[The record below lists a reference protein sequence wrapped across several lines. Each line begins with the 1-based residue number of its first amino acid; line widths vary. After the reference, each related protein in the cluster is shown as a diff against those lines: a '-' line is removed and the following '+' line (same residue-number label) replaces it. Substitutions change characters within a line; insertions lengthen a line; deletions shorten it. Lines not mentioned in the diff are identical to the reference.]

1 MNLWEEG
8 NHAVTYTN
16 LSILRVKEESSTSTS
31 WDSFTYKILWYKV
44 KVWDIMKPIDMMVT
58 DYNCE
63 YLGLSRLCLME
74 SAGKSLAEEVGKI
87 AVYTFSKPVKVVIF
101 TGSGG
106 NGGDGF
112 VAARYLLNRGY
123 DVDIYML
130 KDNIHSEEAKTNFE
144 ILKNMKP
151 RLSRLNI
158 YNLKTLADI
167 NGCEVA
173 KSGHNEFVIV
183 DGLLG
188 TGIKGKLQT
197 NVRRAIEVINDSK
210 GIKISVDVPSGMDPL
225 TGNVDDLAVIPD
237 YTISFHKIK
246 TGVRN
251 AEEEV
256 VGGLVTADIGI
267 PFEAEYFVNY
277 GDFLRLKNRSVNSHK
292 GNNGR
297 LLIVGGNKDYSGAPA
312 IAGMAASGA
321 GADLVYLA
329 SPEKAAQAIKST
341 SPDLIVK
348 ALPGDKLSLEHA
360 DEIIKLSENVDA
372 LLFGPGA
379 GIDDETSKLFNVLV
393 TKIKKPIVLDADSLK
408 QVEMA
413 LIKNR
418 DDIVLTPHIF
428 EFKSFFNVVDDLKLD
443 IDSYDFKKVD
453 ENITCFQQISRQIN
467 ATVIVK
473 GQYDLILSGTK
484 FRINKSGNPGMTV
497 GGTGDA
503 LAGITTSLLSQGLNT
518 FDSACLGVFINGLA
532 GDEAFKVKGNGF
544 SATDLVSY
552 IGNVIKNGLR

>member
-1 MNLWEEG
+1 
-8 NHAVTYTN
+8 
-16 LSILRVKEESSTSTS
+16 
-31 WDSFTYKILWYKV
+31 
-44 KVWDIMKPIDMMVT
+44 MVT

-130 KDNIHSEEAKTNFE
+130 KDNIHSNEAKTNLE

-158 YNLKTLADI
+158 YNLKTLEDI
-167 NGCEVA
+167 NECEVA
-173 KSGHNEFVIV
+173 KSFDSEFIIV

-197 NVRRAIEVINDSK
+197 NIRRAIEIINESK

-225 TGNVDDLAVIPD
+225 TGQVDDLSVIPD

-267 PFEAEYFVNY
+267 PFEAEYFINY
-277 GDFLRLKNRSVNSHK
+277 GDFLRLKNRSSSSHK
-292 GNNGR
+292 GDNGR
-297 LLIVGGNKDYSGAPA
+297 LLVVGGSADYSGAPA
-312 IAGMAASGA
+312 IAGMAAIGA
-321 GADLVYLA
+321 GADLVYVA
-329 SPEKAAQAIKST
+329 SPKNAAEAIKST

-348 ALPGDKLSLEHA
+348 SLEGDKLSLEHL
-360 DEIIKLSENVDA
+360 DEILQLSENVDA
-372 LLFGPGA
+372 VLIGPGA
-379 GIDDETSKLFNVLV
+379 GIDEDTSKLFNVLA
-393 TKIKKPIVLDADSLK
+393 TKIKKPVVLDADALK
-408 QVEMA
+408 QVEMS

-418 DDIVLTPHIF
+418 KDIILTPHIF
-428 EFKSFFNVVDDLKLD
+428 EFKSFFNVSDDLKLD
-443 IDSYDFKKVD
+443 LDSYDFKRVD
-453 ENITCFQQISRQIN
+453 ENITKFQQITRQIKG
-467 ATVIVK
+467 TVIVK
-473 GQYDLILSGTK
+473 GQHDLILSGTK
-484 FRINKSGNPGMTV
+484 FRINKSGNSGMTV

-503 LAGITTSLLSQGLNT
+503 LAGITTSLLSQNLNA

-532 GDEAFKVKGNGF
+532 GEEAFKEKGNGF

-552 IGNVIKNGLR
+552 IGNVIKNGLC

>member
-1 MNLWEEG
+1 
-8 NHAVTYTN
+8 
-16 LSILRVKEESSTSTS
+16 
-31 WDSFTYKILWYKV
+31 
-44 KVWDIMKPIDMMVT
+44 MMVT

-87 AVYTFSKPVKVVIF
+87 AVYTFAKPVKVAIF

-130 KDNIHSEEAKTNFE
+130 KDNIRSPYSKTNLE
-144 ILKNMKP
+144 ILQNMKP

-158 YNLKTLADI
+158 FNLKTLEDI
-167 NGCEVA
+167 DSCEIAQNVD
-173 KSGHNEFVIV
+173 SEYVIV

-188 TGIKGKLQT
+188 TGIKGNLQT
-197 NVRRAIEVINDSK
+197 NIKRAIEIINESK
-210 GIKISVDVPSGMDPL
+210 GIVISVDVPSGMDPL
-225 TGNVDDLAVIPD
+225 TGEVNDLAVVPD

-246 TGVRN
+246 TGVRD
-251 AEEEV
+251 ADEEL

-277 GDFLRLKNRSVNSHK
+277 GDFLRLKNRHSSSHK

-297 LLIVGGNKDYSGAPA
+297 LLVIGGSKDYSGAPA
-312 IAGMAASGA
+312 IAGMAAIGA
-321 GADLVYLA
+321 GADLVYVA
-329 SPEKAAQAIKST
+329 SPQNAAEAIKST

-348 ALPGDKLSLEHA
+348 SLEGDKLSLKHS
-360 DEIIKLSENVDA
+360 DEILSLVDNVDSV
-372 LLFGPGA
+372 LIGPGA
-379 GIDDETSKLFNVLV
+379 GIDDDTSKLFNVLV
-393 TKIKKPIVLDADSLK
+393 AKIKKPIVLDADALK
-408 QVEMA
+408 QVELS

-418 DDIVLTPHIF
+418 EDIILTPHIF
-428 EFKSFFNVVDDLKLD
+428 EFKSFFKVGDDLKLD
-443 IDSYDFKKVD
+443 IGSYDFNKVD
-453 ENITCFQQISRQIN
+453 ENITKFQQITRNIK
-467 ATVIVK
+467 ATVVIK
-473 GQYDLILSGTK
+473 GEYDLILSGNRFK
-484 FRINKSGNPGMTV
+484 INKSGNAGMTV

-503 LAGITTSLLSQGLNT
+503 LAGIATSLLSQGLSS
-518 FDSACLGVFINGLA
+518 FDSASLATFINGLA
-532 GDEAFKVKGNGF
+532 GDEVYNIKGNGF

-552 IGNVIKNGLR
+552 IGSVIKNGLC

>member
-1 MNLWEEG
+1 
-8 NHAVTYTN
+8 
-16 LSILRVKEESSTSTS
+16 
-31 WDSFTYKILWYKV
+31 
-44 KVWDIMKPIDMMVT
+44 
-58 DYNCE
+58 
-63 YLGLSRLCLME
+63 ME

-130 KDNIHSEEAKTNFE
+130 KDNIRSTEAKVNFE
-144 ILKNMKP
+144 ILQNMKP

-158 YNLKTLADI
+158 YNLKTLEDI
-167 NGCEVA
+167 NNTEVA
-173 KSGHNEFVIV
+173 KSTNSEYVIV

-188 TGIKGKLQT
+188 TGIKGNLQT
-197 NVRRAIEVINDSK
+197 NVKRAIEIINQSS

-225 TGNVDDLAVIPD
+225 TGEVNDLAVVPD

-246 TGVRN
+246 TGVRD
-251 AEEEV
+251 AEEEL

-267 PFEAEYFVNY
+267 PFEAEYFVSY
-277 GDFLRLKNRSVNSHK
+277 GDFLRLKNRDENSHK

-297 LLIVGGNKDYSGAPA
+297 LLIVGGSKDYSGAPA
-312 IAGMAASGA
+312 IAGMAAIGA
-321 GADLVYLA
+321 GADLVYVA
-329 SPEKAAQAIKST
+329 TPEKSAEAIKST

-348 ALPGDKLSLEHA
+348 SLEGDKLSLKHSEEILEMA
-360 DEIIKLSENVDA
+360 DNVDA
-372 LLFGPGA
+372 VLIGPGA

-393 TKIKKPIVLDADSLK
+393 TKIKKPLVLDADSLK
-408 QVEMA
+408 QVELS

-418 DDIVLTPHIF
+418 EDIILTPHIF
-428 EFKSFFNVVDDLKLD
+428 EFKSFFNITDDLKLD
-443 IDSYDFKKVD
+443 IDSYDFNKVD
-453 ENITCFQQISRQIN
+453 ENITQFQQITRQIK
-467 ATVIVK
+467 ATVLVK
-473 GQYDLILSGTK
+473 GKYDLILSGTR
-484 FRINKSGNPGMTV
+484 FRINKSGNAGMTV

-503 LAGITTSLLSQGLNT
+503 LAGISASLLAQGLNS

-532 GDEAFKVKGNGF
+532 GERAFDVKGNGF

-552 IGNVIKNGLR
+552 IGNVIKDGLC

>member
-1 MNLWEEG
+1 
-8 NHAVTYTN
+8 
-16 LSILRVKEESSTSTS
+16 
-31 WDSFTYKILWYKV
+31 
-44 KVWDIMKPIDMMVT
+44 MMVT

-87 AVYTFSKPVKVVIF
+87 AVYTFAKPVKVVIF

-130 KDNIHSEEAKTNFE
+130 KENIRSDDAKTNLE
-144 ILKNMKP
+144 ILENMKP

-158 YNLKTLADI
+158 YNLKTLEDI
-167 NGCEVA
+167 NSCEVA
-173 KSGHNEFVIV
+173 QSKDSEFVIV

-188 TGIKGKLQT
+188 TGIHGKLQT
-197 NVRRAIEVINDSK
+197 NIKRAIEIINESN
-210 GIKISVDVPSGMDPL
+210 GITISVDVPSGMDPL
-225 TGNVDDLAVIPD
+225 TGEINDLAVVPD

-246 TGVRN
+246 TGVRD
-251 AEEEV
+251 ADEEL

-277 GDFLRLKNRSVNSHK
+277 GDFLRLKNRDSSSHK

-297 LLIVGGNKDYSGAPA
+297 LLVIGGSKDYSGAPA
-312 IAGMAASGA
+312 IAGMAAIGA
-321 GADLVYLA
+321 GADLVYVA
-329 SPEKAAQAIKST
+329 SPQNAAKAIKST

-348 ALPGDKLSLEHA
+348 SLEGDKLSLKHS
-360 DEIIKLSENVDA
+360 DEILSLVDNVDSV
-372 LLFGPGA
+372 LIGPGA
-379 GIDDETSKLFNVLV
+379 GIDEDTSKLFNILV
-393 TKIKKPIVLDADSLK
+393 TKIKKPIVLDADALK
-408 QVEMA
+408 QVELS

-418 DDIVLTPHIF
+418 EDIILTPHIF
-428 EFKSFFNVVDDLKLD
+428 EFKSFFKVENDLKLD
-443 IDSYDFKKVD
+443 IDSYDFSKVD
-453 ENITCFQQISRQIN
+453 ENITEFQKIIRQIKG
-467 ATVIVK
+467 TVVVK
-473 GQYDLILSGTK
+473 GKYDLILSGNK
-484 FRINKSGNPGMTV
+484 FKINKSGNAGMTV

-503 LAGITTSLLSQGLNT
+503 LAGISASLLSQGLSS
-518 FDSACLGVFINGLA
+518 FDSASLATFINGLA
-532 GDEAFKVKGNGF
+532 GDEAYNIKGNGF

-552 IGNVIKNGLR
+552 IGSVIKNGLC

>member
-1 MNLWEEG
+1 
-8 NHAVTYTN
+8 
-16 LSILRVKEESSTSTS
+16 
-31 WDSFTYKILWYKV
+31 
-44 KVWDIMKPIDMMVT
+44 MMVT
-58 DYNCE
+58 DNNCE

-130 KDNIHSEEAKTNFE
+130 KDNIRSPYSKTNLE
-144 ILKNMKP
+144 ILENMKP

-158 YNLKTLADI
+158 YNLRTLEDI
-167 NGCEVA
+167 NNCEVA
-173 KSGHNEFVIV
+173 KSFDSEFVIV

-197 NVRRAIEVINDSK
+197 NIRRAIEIINESK
-210 GIKISVDVPSGMDPL
+210 GVKISVDVPSGMDPL
-225 TGNVDDLAVIPD
+225 TGEVSDLAVVPD

-246 TGVRN
+246 TGVRD
-251 AEEEV
+251 AEEEL

-277 GDFLRLKNRSVNSHK
+277 GDFLRLNNRDEKSHK

-297 LLIVGGNKDYSGAPA
+297 LLIVGGSSDYSGAPA
-312 IAGMAASGA
+312 IAGMAAIGA
-321 GADLVYLA
+321 GADLVYVA
-329 SPEKAAQAIKST
+329 APEKAAEAIKST

-348 ALPGDKLSLEHA
+348 SLEGDRLSLAHA
-360 DEIIKLSENVDA
+360 DEILELSDNVDA
-372 LLFGPGA
+372 VLIGPGA
-379 GIDDETSKLFNVLV
+379 GIDEDTSKLFNVLAAKV
-393 TKIKKPIVLDADSLK
+393 KKPIVFDADSLK
-408 QVEMA
+408 QVE
-413 LIKNR
+413 LSLVKNR

-428 EFKSFFNVVDDLKLD
+428 EFKSFFKVSNDLKLD

-453 ENITCFQQISRQIN
+453 DNITEFQQIARQIKG
-467 ATVIVK
+467 TVIVK
-473 GQYDLILSGTK
+473 GQYDLILQNTR
-484 FRINKSGNPGMTV
+484 FRINKSGNSGMTV

-503 LAGITTSLLSQGLNT
+503 LAGIVTSLLSQGSDT

-532 GDEAFKVKGNGF
+532 GDRAFDVKGNGF

-552 IGNVIKNGLR
+552 VGSVIKDGLR

>member
-1 MNLWEEG
+1 M
-8 NHAVTYTN
+8 HP
-16 LSILRVKEESSTSTS
+16 
-31 WDSFTYKILWYKV
+31 
-44 KVWDIMKPIDMMVT
+44 MDMMVT

-123 DVDIYML
+123 DVDVYML
-130 KDNIHSEEAKTNFE
+130 KDNIHSSEARTNFE
-144 ILKNMKP
+144 ILENMKP

-158 YNLKTLADI
+158 YNLKTLQDI
-167 NGCEVA
+167 NNCEVT
-173 KSGHNEFVIV
+173 KSTDSEYVIV

-188 TGIKGKLQT
+188 TGIKGSLQT
-197 NVRRAIEVINDSK
+197 NIRRAIEIINESK

-267 PFEAEYFVNY
+267 PFEAEYFVSY
-277 GDFLRLKNRSVNSHK
+277 GDFLRLKNRNLSSHK

-297 LLIVGGNKDYSGAPA
+297 LLIVGGSADYSGAPA
-312 IAGMAASGA
+312 IAGMAAIGA
-321 GADLVYLA
+321 GADLVYVA
-329 SPEKAAQAIKST
+329 SPEKSAEAIKST

-348 ALPGDKLSLEHA
+348 SLEGDKLSLSHL
-360 DEIIKLSENVDA
+360 DEILKISDNVDA
-372 LLFGPGA
+372 VLIGPGA
-379 GIDDETSKLFNVLV
+379 GIDDETSKLFNVLAA
-393 TKIKKPIVLDADSLK
+393 KIKKPIVMDADSLK
-408 QVEMA
+408 QVELS

-418 DDIVLTPHIF
+418 EDIILTPHIF
-428 EFKSFFNVVDDLKLD
+428 EFKSFFNVENDLKLD

-453 ENITCFQQISRQIN
+453 ENITQFQQIARGIKG
-467 ATVIVK
+467 TVIVK
-473 GQYDLILSGTK
+473 GQYDLILQGTK

-503 LAGITTSLLSQGLNT
+503 LAGIVTGLLSQGLNT
-518 FDSACLGVFINGLA
+518 FDCACLGVFINGLA
-532 GDEAFKVKGNGF
+532 GDRAYDEKGNGF

-552 IGNVIKNGLR
+552 IGGVIKDGLC

>member
-1 MNLWEEG
+1 
-8 NHAVTYTN
+8 
-16 LSILRVKEESSTSTS
+16 
-31 WDSFTYKILWYKV
+31 
-44 KVWDIMKPIDMMVT
+44 MMVT
-58 DYNCE
+58 DNNCE

-130 KDNIHSEEAKTNFE
+130 KDNIRSPYSKTNLD
-144 ILKNMKP
+144 ILMNMKP

-158 YNLKTLADI
+158 YNLKTLEDI
-167 NGCEVA
+167 NNSELA
-173 KSGHNEFVIV
+173 KSYDSEFIIV

-188 TGIKGKLQT
+188 TGINGKLQT
-197 NVRRAIEVINDSK
+197 NIRRAIEIINESK
-210 GIKISVDVPSGMDPL
+210 GIKISVDIPSGMDPL
-225 TGNVDDLAVIPD
+225 TGKVSDLAVIPD

-251 AEEEV
+251 ADEED

-277 GDFLRLKNRSVNSHK
+277 GDFLRLKNRNPKSHK
-292 GNNGR
+292 GNNGK
-297 LLIVGGNKDYSGAPA
+297 LLIVGGNKDYAGAPA
-312 IAGMAASGA
+312 IAGMAAIGA
-321 GADLVYLA
+321 GADLVYVA
-329 SPEKAAQAIKST
+329 SPEKAAEAIKST

-348 ALPGDKLSLEHA
+348 SLEGDKLSLSHV
-360 DEIIKLSENVDA
+360 DEILKIADDVDA
-372 LLFGPGA
+372 VLVGPGS
-379 GIDDETSKLFNVLV
+379 GMDDETSKLFNVLV
-393 TKIKKPIVLDADSLK
+393 AKIKKPIVLDADALK
-408 QVEMA
+408 QVDLS

-418 DDIVLTPHIF
+418 EDMILTPHIF
-428 EFKSFFNVVDDLKLD
+428 EFKSMFGVEDDLKLD
-443 IDSYDFKKVD
+443 IDSYDFNHVD
-453 ENITCFQQISRQIN
+453 ENITKFQQITRQIKGS
-467 ATVIVK
+467 VVLK
-473 GQYDLILSGTK
+473 GQYDLILNGTK
-484 FRINKSGNPGMTV
+484 FRINKSGNAGMTV

-503 LAGITTSLLSQGLNT
+503 LSGIATGLLSQGLNS
-518 FDSACLGVFINGLA
+518 FDSACLAVFINGLA

-552 IGNVIKNGLR
+552 IGSVIKNGLC

>member
-1 MNLWEEG
+1 
-8 NHAVTYTN
+8 
-16 LSILRVKEESSTSTS
+16 
-31 WDSFTYKILWYKV
+31 
-44 KVWDIMKPIDMMVT
+44 MMVT

-87 AVYTFSKPVKVVIF
+87 AVYTFAKPVKVVIF

-130 KDNIHSEEAKTNFE
+130 KENIRSDDAKTNLE
-144 ILKNMKP
+144 ILENMKP

-158 YNLKTLADI
+158 YNLRTLEDI
-167 NGCEVA
+167 NSCEVA
-173 KSGHNEFVIV
+173 QNMDSEFVIV

-197 NVRRAIEVINDSK
+197 NIKRAIEIINESK
-210 GIKISVDVPSGMDPL
+210 GVTISVDVPSGMDPL
-225 TGNVDDLAVIPD
+225 TGEVSDLAVVPD

-246 TGVRN
+246 TGVRD
-251 AEEEV
+251 ADEEL

-277 GDFLRLKNRSVNSHK
+277 GDFLRLKNRNPNSHK

-297 LLIVGGNKDYSGAPA
+297 LLVVGGSKEYSGAPA
-312 IAGMAASGA
+312 IAGMAAIGA
-321 GADLVYLA
+321 GADLVYVA
-329 SPEKAAQAIKST
+329 SPENAADAIKST

-348 ALPGDKLSLEHA
+348 SLEGDKLSLNHL
-360 DEIIKLSENVDA
+360 DDILNLSENVDA
-372 LLFGPGA
+372 VLIGPGS

-408 QVEMA
+408 QVELS

-418 DDIVLTPHIF
+418 EDLILTPHIF
-428 EFKSFFNVVDDLKLD
+428 EFKSFFKMDDDLRLD
-443 IDSYDFKKVD
+443 IDSYDFSEVD
-453 ENITCFQQISRQIN
+453 ENITLFQKISRQIKG
-467 ATVIVK
+467 TVVVK
-473 GQYDLILSGTK
+473 GKYDLILYGSK
-484 FRINKSGNPGMTV
+484 FKINKSGNAGMTV

-503 LAGITTSLLSQGLNT
+503 LAGISASLLSQGLSS
-518 FDSACLGVFINGLA
+518 FDSASLATFINGLA
-532 GDEAFKVKGNGF
+532 GDEAFDVKGNGF

-552 IGNVIKNGLR
+552 IGSVIKNGLC

>member
-1 MNLWEEG
+1 
-8 NHAVTYTN
+8 
-16 LSILRVKEESSTSTS
+16 
-31 WDSFTYKILWYKV
+31 
-44 KVWDIMKPIDMMVT
+44 MKPLDMMVT

-87 AVYTFSKPVKVVIF
+87 AVYTFAKPVKVVIF

-106 NGGDGF
+106 NAGDGF

-123 DVDIYML
+123 NVDIYML
-130 KDNIHSEEAKTNFE
+130 KDNIHSGDARINLE

-158 YNLKTLADI
+158 FNLKNLDDI
-167 NGCEVA
+167 NNCEVA
-173 KSGHNEFVIV
+173 KSRDEEFVIV

-197 NVRRAIEVINDSK
+197 NIKRAIEIINESD

-225 TGNVDDLAVIPD
+225 TGEIADLAVVPD

-251 AEEEV
+251 ADEEV

-267 PFEAEYFVNY
+267 PFEAEYFVNF
-277 GDFLRLKNRSVNSHK
+277 GDFLRLKNRDSNSHK

-297 LLIVGGNKDYSGAPA
+297 LLIVGGSSDYSGAPA
-312 IAGMAASGA
+312 IAGMAAIGT
-321 GADLVYLA
+321 GADLVYVA
-329 SPEKAAQAIKST
+329 SPQKAAEAIKAT

-348 ALPGDKLSLEHA
+348 SLAGDELSLKNSE
-360 DEIIKLSENVDA
+360 EIIKLSQNVDA
-372 LLFGPGA
+372 VLIGPGS
-379 GIDDETSKLFNVLV
+379 GISDETSKLFNVLV
-393 TKIKKPIVLDADSLK
+393 SKIKKPIVLDADALK
-408 QVEMA
+408 MVELA

-418 DDIVLTPHIF
+418 EDIILTPHIF
-428 EFKSFFNVVDDLKLD
+428 EFKSFFKLENGLELD
-443 IDSYDFKKVD
+443 IDSYDFKLVD
-453 ENITCFQQISRQIN
+453 ENIEKFQQITRQIKG
-467 ATVIVK
+467 TVVIK
-473 GQYDLILSGTK
+473 GKFDLILSGNNFK
-484 FRINKSGNPGMTV
+484 INKTGNPGMTV

-503 LAGITTSLLSQGLNT
+503 LSGVAASLFAQGLNA
-518 FDSACLGVFINGLA
+518 FDSAALATFINGLA
-532 GDEAFKVKGNGF
+532 GDEAFNVKGNGF
-544 SATDLVSY
+544 SASDLVSF
-552 IGNVIKNGLR
+552 IGNVIKNGLC

>member
-1 MNLWEEG
+1 
-8 NHAVTYTN
+8 
-16 LSILRVKEESSTSTS
+16 
-31 WDSFTYKILWYKV
+31 
-44 KVWDIMKPIDMMVT
+44 MMVT

-63 YLGLSRLCLME
+63 FLGLSRLCLME

-130 KDNIHSEEAKTNFE
+130 KDNIRSPYSKTNLE
-144 ILKNMKP
+144 ILQNMKP

-158 YNLKTLADI
+158 YNLKTLEDI
-167 NGCEVA
+167 NNCEVA
-173 KSGHNEFVIV
+173 KSEDSEFIIV

-188 TGIKGKLQT
+188 TGISGKLQT
-197 NVRRAIEVINDSK
+197 NIKRAIEIINESK

-225 TGNVDDLAVIPD
+225 TGEVSDLAVIPD

-246 TGVRN
+246 DGVRN

-277 GDFLRLKNRSVNSHK
+277 GDFLRLKNRDSSSHK

-297 LLIVGGNKDYSGAPA
+297 LLVVGGSADYSGAPA
-312 IAGMAASGA
+312 IAGMAAIGA
-321 GADLVYLA
+321 GADLVYVA
-329 SPEKAAQAIKST
+329 SPQKAAEAIKST

-348 ALPGDKLSLEHA
+348 SLNGDKLALEHME
-360 DEIIKLSENVDA
+360 DILEISENVDA
-372 LLFGPGA
+372 VLIGPGA
-379 GIDDETSKLFNVLV
+379 GIDEDTSKLFNVLV
-393 TKIKKPIVLDADSLK
+393 TKIKKPIVLDADALK
-408 QVEMA
+408 QVEVS

-418 DDIVLTPHIF
+418 EDIILTPHIF
-428 EFKSFFNVVDDLKLD
+428 EFKSFFNVSNDLKLD

-453 ENITCFQQISRQIN
+453 ENITEFQQIARQIKG
-467 ATVIVK
+467 TVIVK
-473 GQYDLILSGTK
+473 GQYDLILSGTR
-484 FRINKSGNPGMTV
+484 FRINKSGNSGMTV

-503 LAGITTSLLSQGLNT
+503 LAGITTSLLSQGANA

-532 GDEAFKVKGNGF
+532 GDEAFKEKGTGF

-552 IGNVIKNGLR
+552 IGNVIKNGLC

>member
-1 MNLWEEG
+1 
-8 NHAVTYTN
+8 
-16 LSILRVKEESSTSTS
+16 
-31 WDSFTYKILWYKV
+31 
-44 KVWDIMKPIDMMVT
+44 MMVT

-87 AVYTFSKPVKVVIF
+87 AVYTFAKPVKVVIF

-130 KDNIHSEEAKTNFE
+130 KDNIRSDEAKTNFE

-151 RLSRLNI
+151 RLSRLKI
-158 YNLKTLADI
+158 YNLKTLDDI
-167 NGCEVA
+167 NSCEVA
-173 KSGHNEFVIV
+173 KGGDSEFVIV

-188 TGIKGKLQT
+188 TGIRGKLQT
-197 NVRRAIEVINDSK
+197 NIKRTIEIINQSK
-210 GIKISVDVPSGMDPL
+210 GITISVDVPSGMDPL
-225 TGNVDDLAVIPD
+225 TGEVSDLAVVPD

-246 TGVRN
+246 TGVRD

-277 GDFLRLKNRSVNSHK
+277 GDFLRLKNRDLKSHK

-297 LLIVGGNKDYSGAPA
+297 LLIIGGSKDYSGAPA
-312 IAGMAASGA
+312 IAGMAAIGA
-321 GADLVYLA
+321 GCDLVYVV
-329 SPEKAAQAIKST
+329 SPEKSAEAIKST

-348 ALPGDKLSLEHA
+348 SLEGDKLSLSHLESIL
-360 DEIIKLSENVDA
+360 DVSENVDA
-372 LLFGPGA
+372 VLIGPGS
-379 GIDDETSKLFNVLV
+379 GIDDDTSKLFNVLV
-393 TKIKKPIVLDADSLK
+393 SKIKKPIVLDADALK
-408 QVEMA
+408 QVNMS
-413 LIKNR
+413 LVKNR
-418 DDIVLTPHIF
+418 EDIILTPHIF
-428 EFKSFFNVVDDLKLD
+428 EFKTFFKVNENLKLD
-443 IDSYDFKKVD
+443 IDSYDFAKVD
-453 ENITCFQQISRQIN
+453 ENITEFQQIARQIRG
-467 ATVIVK
+467 AVIVK
-473 GQYDLILSGTK
+473 GQYDLVLQATR
-484 FRINKSGNPGMTV
+484 FRINKSGNSGMTV

-503 LAGITTSLLSQGLNT
+503 LAGICAGLLSQEVNS
-518 FDSACLGVFINGLA
+518 FDAACLGAFINGLA
-532 GDEAFKVKGNGF
+532 GDEAYKVKGNGF

-552 IGNVIKNGLR
+552 IGNVIKNGLC

>member
-1 MNLWEEG
+1 
-8 NHAVTYTN
+8 
-16 LSILRVKEESSTSTS
+16 
-31 WDSFTYKILWYKV
+31 
-44 KVWDIMKPIDMMVT
+44 MMVT

-87 AVYTFSKPVKVVIF
+87 AVYTFAKPVKVVIF

-130 KDNIHSEEAKTNFE
+130 KDNIRSPYSKTNLE
-144 ILKNMKP
+144 ILQNMKP

-158 YNLKTLADI
+158 FNLKTLEDIDSCEIAQNADS
-167 NGCEVA
+167 EY
-173 KSGHNEFVIV
+173 VIV
-183 DGLLG
+183 DGILG
-188 TGIKGKLQT
+188 TGIKGNLQT
-197 NVRRAIEVINDSK
+197 NIKRAIEIINESK
-210 GIKISVDVPSGMDPL
+210 GIVISVDVPSGMDPL
-225 TGNVDDLAVIPD
+225 TGEVNDLAVVPD

-246 TGVRN
+246 TGVRD
-251 AEEEV
+251 ADEEL

-277 GDFLRLKNRSVNSHK
+277 GDFLRLKNRDSSSHK

-297 LLIVGGNKDYSGAPA
+297 LLVVGGSKDYSGAPA
-312 IAGMAASGA
+312 IAGMAAIGA
-321 GADLVYLA
+321 GADLVYVA
-329 SPEKAAQAIKST
+329 SPQNAADAIKST

-348 ALPGDKLSLEHA
+348 SLEGEKLSLKHL
-360 DEIIKLSENVDA
+360 DEILELSENVDA
-372 LLFGPGA
+372 ILIGPGS

-408 QVEMA
+408 QIELS

-418 DDIVLTPHIF
+418 DDIILTPHIF
-428 EFKSFFNVVDDLKLD
+428 EFKSFFKVGDDLKLD
-443 IDSYDFKKVD
+443 IDSYDFSKVD
-453 ENITCFQQISRQIN
+453 ENITEFQKIARQIN
-467 ATVIVK
+467 GTVVVK
-473 GQYDLILSGTK
+473 GKYDLILSGNK
-484 FRINKSGNPGMTV
+484 FKINKSGNAGMTV

-503 LAGITTSLLSQGLNT
+503 LAGISASLLSQGLSS
-518 FDSACLGVFINGLA
+518 FDSASLATFINGLA
-532 GDEAFKVKGNGF
+532 GEEAFNVKGNGF

-552 IGNVIKNGLR
+552 IGSVIKNGLC

>member
-1 MNLWEEG
+1 
-8 NHAVTYTN
+8 
-16 LSILRVKEESSTSTS
+16 
-31 WDSFTYKILWYKV
+31 
-44 KVWDIMKPIDMMVT
+44 MMVT

-87 AVYTFSKPVKVVIF
+87 AVYTFAKPVKVVIF

-130 KDNIHSEEAKTNFE
+130 KENIRSDDAKTNLE
-144 ILKNMKP
+144 ILENMKP

-158 YNLKTLADI
+158 YNLRTLEDI
-167 NGCEVA
+167 NSCEVA
-173 KSGHNEFVIV
+173 QNRDSEFVIV

-197 NVRRAIEVINDSK
+197 NIKRAIEIINESK
-210 GIKISVDVPSGMDPL
+210 GVTISVDVPSGMDPL
-225 TGNVDDLAVIPD
+225 TGEVSDLAVVPD

-246 TGVRN
+246 TGVRD
-251 AEEEV
+251 ADEEL

-277 GDFLRLKNRSVNSHK
+277 GDFLRLKNRNPNSHK

-297 LLIVGGNKDYSGAPA
+297 LLVVGGSNEYSGAPA
-312 IAGMAASGA
+312 IAGMAAIGA
-321 GADLVYLA
+321 GADLVYVA
-329 SPEKAAQAIKST
+329 SPENAADAIKST

-348 ALPGDKLSLEHA
+348 SLEGDKLSLNHL
-360 DEIIKLSENVDA
+360 DDILNLSENVDA
-372 LLFGPGA
+372 VLIGPGS

-408 QVEMA
+408 QVELS

-418 DDIVLTPHIF
+418 EDMILTPHIF
-428 EFKSFFNVVDDLKLD
+428 EFKSFFKTDDDLRLD
-443 IDSYDFKKVD
+443 IDSYDFSEVD
-453 ENITCFQQISRQIN
+453 ENITLFQKISRQIKG
-467 ATVIVK
+467 TVVVK
-473 GQYDLILSGTK
+473 GKYDLILSGSK
-484 FRINKSGNPGMTV
+484 FKINKSGNAGMTV

-503 LAGITTSLLSQGLNT
+503 LAGISASLLSQGLSS
-518 FDSACLGVFINGLA
+518 FDSASLATFINGLA
-532 GDEAFKVKGNGF
+532 GDEAFDVKGNGF

-552 IGNVIKNGLR
+552 IGSVIKNGLC

>member
-1 MNLWEEG
+1 
-8 NHAVTYTN
+8 
-16 LSILRVKEESSTSTS
+16 
-31 WDSFTYKILWYKV
+31 
-44 KVWDIMKPIDMMVT
+44 MMVT
-58 DYNCE
+58 DNNCE

-130 KDNIHSEEAKTNFE
+130 KDNIRSPYSKTNLE
-144 ILKNMKP
+144 ILMNMKP

-158 YNLKTLADI
+158 FNLKTLEDI
-167 NGCEVA
+167 DNCEVA
-173 KSGHNEFVIV
+173 KSNDSEFIIV

-197 NVRRAIEVINDSK
+197 NIRRAIEVINESK

-225 TGNVDDLAVIPD
+225 TGEIADLAVVPD

-277 GDFLRLKNRSVNSHK
+277 GDFLRLENRNPKSHK
-292 GNNGR
+292 GNNGK
-297 LLIVGGNKDYSGAPA
+297 LLIVGGNKDYAGAPA
-312 IAGMAASGA
+312 IAGMAAIGA
-321 GADLVYLA
+321 GADLVYVA
-329 SPEKAAQAIKST
+329 SPEKAAEAIKST

-348 ALPGDKLSLEHA
+348 SLEGDKLSLNHL
-360 DEIIKLSENVDA
+360 DEILNLAENADA
-372 LLFGPGA
+372 VLIGPGA
-379 GIDDETSKLFNVLV
+379 GIDEDTSKLFNVLV
-393 TKIKKPIVLDADSLK
+393 TKIKKPIVLDADALK
-408 QVEMA
+408 QVEMS

-418 DDIVLTPHIF
+418 EDIVLTPHIS
-428 EFKSFFNVVDDLKLD
+428 EFKSFFKVNDNLKLD
-443 IDSYDFKKVD
+443 IDSYDFKHVD
-453 ENITCFQQISRQIN
+453 ENITKFQQITRQIKGS
-467 ATVIVK
+467 VIVK
-473 GQYDLILSGTK
+473 GQHDLILSGTK
-484 FRINKSGNPGMTV
+484 FRINRSGNAGMTV

-503 LAGITTSLLSQGLNT
+503 LSGIATSLLSQGLNT
-518 FDSACLGVFINGLA
+518 FDSACLAIFINGLA

-552 IGNVIKNGLR
+552 IGSVIKNGLC

>member
-1 MNLWEEG
+1 
-8 NHAVTYTN
+8 
-16 LSILRVKEESSTSTS
+16 
-31 WDSFTYKILWYKV
+31 
-44 KVWDIMKPIDMMVT
+44 MMVT

-87 AVYTFSKPVKVVIF
+87 AVYTFAKPVKVVIF

-130 KDNIHSEEAKTNFE
+130 KENIRSDDAKTNLE
-144 ILKNMKP
+144 ILENMKP

-158 YNLKTLADI
+158 YNLKTLEDI
-167 NGCEVA
+167 NSCEVA
-173 KSGHNEFVIV
+173 QSKDSEFVIV

-188 TGIKGKLQT
+188 TGIHGKLQT
-197 NVRRAIEVINDSK
+197 NIKRAIEIINESN
-210 GIKISVDVPSGMDPL
+210 GITISVDVPSGMDPL
-225 TGNVDDLAVIPD
+225 TGEINDLAVVPD

-246 TGVRN
+246 TGVRD
-251 AEEEV
+251 ADEEL

-277 GDFLRLKNRSVNSHK
+277 GDFLRLKNRDSSSHK

-297 LLIVGGNKDYSGAPA
+297 LLVIGGSKDYSGAPA
-312 IAGMAASGA
+312 IAGMAAIGA
-321 GADLVYLA
+321 GADLVYVA
-329 SPEKAAQAIKST
+329 SPQNAAEAIKST

-348 ALPGDKLSLEHA
+348 SLEGDKLSLKHS
-360 DEIIKLSENVDA
+360 DVILSLVDNVDSV
-372 LLFGPGA
+372 LIGPGA
-379 GIDDETSKLFNVLV
+379 GIDEDTSKLFNILV
-393 TKIKKPIVLDADSLK
+393 TKIKKPIVLDADALK
-408 QVEMA
+408 QVELS

-418 DDIVLTPHIF
+418 EDIILTPHIF
-428 EFKSFFNVVDDLKLD
+428 EFKSFFKVENDLKLD
-443 IDSYDFKKVD
+443 IDSYDFSKVD
-453 ENITCFQQISRQIN
+453 ENITEFQKIIRQIKG
-467 ATVIVK
+467 TVVVK
-473 GQYDLILSGTK
+473 GKYDLILSGKK
-484 FRINKSGNPGMTV
+484 FKINKSGNAGMTV

-503 LAGITTSLLSQGLNT
+503 LAGISASLLSQGLSS
-518 FDSACLGVFINGLA
+518 FDSASLATFINGLA
-532 GDEAFKVKGNGF
+532 GDEAYNIKGNGF

-552 IGNVIKNGLR
+552 IGSVIKNGLC

>member
-1 MNLWEEG
+1 
-8 NHAVTYTN
+8 
-16 LSILRVKEESSTSTS
+16 
-31 WDSFTYKILWYKV
+31 
-44 KVWDIMKPIDMMVT
+44 MMVT

-130 KDNIHSEEAKTNFE
+130 KENIHSSDAKTNLE

-158 YNLKTLADI
+158 FSLKNLEDI
-167 NGCEVA
+167 NNCEVA
-173 KSGHNEFVIV
+173 RNENNEVIIV

-197 NVRRAIEVINDSK
+197 NIRRAIEVINESN
-210 GIKISVDVPSGMDPL
+210 GVKISVDVPSGMDPL
-225 TGNVDDLAVIPD
+225 TGNVDDVAVVPD

-251 AEEEV
+251 AEEEI

-277 GDFLRLKNRSVNSHK
+277 GDFLRLKNRDLSSHK

-297 LLIVGGNKDYSGAPA
+297 LLIVGGSADYSGAPA
-312 IAGMAASGA
+312 IAGMAAIGA
-321 GADLVYLA
+321 GADLVYVA
-329 SPEKAAQAIKST
+329 SPQKAAEAIKAT

-348 ALPGDKLSLEHA
+348 
-360 DEIIKLSENVDA
+360 
-372 LLFGPGA
+372 
-379 GIDDETSKLFNVLV
+379 
-393 TKIKKPIVLDADSLK
+393 SLK
-408 QVEMA
+408 GS
-413 LIKNR
+413 
-418 DDIVLTPHIF
+418 F
-428 EFKSFFNVVDDLKLD
+428 E
-443 IDSYDFKKVD
+443 
-453 ENITCFQQISRQIN
+453 
-467 ATVIVK
+467 
-473 GQYDLILSGTK
+473 
-484 FRINKSGNPGMTV
+484 
-497 GGTGDA
+497 
-503 LAGITTSLLSQGLNT
+503 
-518 FDSACLGVFINGLA
+518 
-532 GDEAFKVKGNGF
+532 
-544 SATDLVSY
+544 
-552 IGNVIKNGLR
+552 

>member
-1 MNLWEEG
+1 
-8 NHAVTYTN
+8 
-16 LSILRVKEESSTSTS
+16 
-31 WDSFTYKILWYKV
+31 
-44 KVWDIMKPIDMMVT
+44 
-58 DYNCE
+58 
-63 YLGLSRLCLME
+63 ME

-130 KDNIHSEEAKTNFE
+130 KDNIRSKEAKVNFE
-144 ILKNMKP
+144 ILQNMKP

-158 YNLKTLADI
+158 YNLKTLEDI
-167 NGCEVA
+167 NNTEVA
-173 KSGHNEFVIV
+173 KSTNSEYVIV

-188 TGIKGKLQT
+188 TGIKGNLQT
-197 NVRRAIEVINDSK
+197 NVKRAIEIINQSS

-225 TGNVDDLAVIPD
+225 TGEVNDLAVVPD

-246 TGVRN
+246 TGVRD
-251 AEEEV
+251 AEEEL

-267 PFEAEYFVNY
+267 PFEAEYFVSY
-277 GDFLRLKNRSVNSHK
+277 GDFLRLKNRDENSHK

-297 LLIVGGNKDYSGAPA
+297 LLIVGGSKDYSGAPA
-312 IAGMAASGA
+312 IAGMAAIGA
-321 GADLVYLA
+321 GADLVYVA
-329 SPEKAAQAIKST
+329 TPEKSAEAIKST

-348 ALPGDKLSLEHA
+348 SLEGDKLSLKHSEEILEMA
-360 DEIIKLSENVDA
+360 DNVDA
-372 LLFGPGA
+372 VLIGPGA

-408 QVEMA
+408 QVELS

-418 DDIVLTPHIF
+418 EDIILTPHIF
-428 EFKSFFNVVDDLKLD
+428 EFKSFFNITDDLKLD
-443 IDSYDFKKVD
+443 IDSYDFNKVD
-453 ENITCFQQISRQIN
+453 ENITQFQQITRQIK
-467 ATVIVK
+467 ATVLVK
-473 GQYDLILSGTK
+473 GKYDLILSGTR
-484 FRINKSGNPGMTV
+484 FRINKSGNAGMTV

-503 LAGITTSLLSQGLNT
+503 LAGISASLLAQGLNS

-532 GDEAFKVKGNGF
+532 GERAFDVKGNGF

-552 IGNVIKNGLR
+552 IGNVIKDGLC

>member
-1 MNLWEEG
+1 ML
-8 NHAVTYTN
+8 
-16 LSILRVKEESSTSTS
+16 
-31 WDSFTYKILWYKV
+31 
-44 KVWDIMKPIDMMVT
+44 PIDMMVT

-130 KDNIHSEEAKTNFE
+130 KDNIHSNEAKINFE

-151 RLSRLNI
+151 RLSRLNV
-158 YNLKTLADI
+158 YNLKTLEGI

-173 KSGHNEFVIV
+173 NSGDKEFIIV

-197 NVRRAIEVINDSK
+197 NIKRAIEIINESK
-210 GIKISVDVPSGMDPL
+210 GIKISVDVPSGMDPQ
-225 TGNVDDLAVIPD
+225 TGQVDDLAVIPD

-251 AEEEV
+251 ADEEV

-267 PFEAEYFVNY
+267 PFEAEYFVSY
-277 GDFLRLKNRSVNSHK
+277 GDFLRLKNRSADSHK

-297 LLIVGGNKDYSGAPA
+297 LLVVGGSSDYSGAPA
-312 IAGMAASGA
+312 IAGMAAIGA
-321 GADLVYLA
+321 GADLVYVA
-329 SPEKAAQAIKST
+329 SPKKAAEAIKST

-348 ALPGDKLSLEHA
+348 SLDGDKLSLEHA
-360 DEIIKLSENVDA
+360 SEIIKLSENVDA
-372 LLFGPGA
+372 VLIGPGA
-379 GIDDETSKLFNVLV
+379 GIDEDTSKFFNVLV

-408 QVEMA
+408 QVEMS

-418 DDIVLTPHIF
+418 DDVILTPHIF
-428 EFKSFFNVVDDLKLD
+428 EFRSFFKVQNDLKLD
-443 IDSYDFKKVD
+443 LDSYDFKKVD
-453 ENITCFQQISRQIN
+453 ENITQFQQIAHQIM

-473 GQYDLILSGTK
+473 GQYDLILQSTK
-484 FRINKSGNPGMTV
+484 FRINRSGNPGMTV

-503 LAGITTSLLSQGLNT
+503 LAGIASSLLAQGLNA
-518 FDSACLGVFINGLA
+518 FDAACLGVFINGLA
-532 GDEAFKVKGNGF
+532 GDRAFEEKGNGF
-544 SATDLVSY
+544 SATDMVSY
-552 IGNVIKNGLR
+552 IGGVIKDGLR

>member
-1 MNLWEEG
+1 M
-8 NHAVTYTN
+8 H
-16 LSILRVKEESSTSTS
+16 
-31 WDSFTYKILWYKV
+31 
-44 KVWDIMKPIDMMVT
+44 PIDMMVT

-130 KDNIHSEEAKTNFE
+130 KENIRSKEAKINFE
-144 ILKNMKP
+144 ILENMKP
-151 RLSRLNI
+151 RLSRLTI
-158 YNLKTLADI
+158 YNLKTLEDI
-167 NGCEVA
+167 ENTEVA
-173 KSGHNEFVIV
+173 KSPQAEFVIV

-197 NVRRAIEVINDSK
+197 NVKRAIEVINQSN
-210 GIKISVDVPSGMDPL
+210 GVKISVDVPSGMDPL
-225 TGNVDDLAVIPD
+225 TGEVSDLAVVPD

-246 TGVRN
+246 TGVRD
-251 AEEEV
+251 ADEEL

-277 GDFLRLKNRSVNSHK
+277 GDFLRLKSRDEKSHK

-297 LLIVGGNKDYSGAPA
+297 LLIVGGSKDYSGAPA
-312 IAGMAASGA
+312 ISGMAAIG
-321 GADLVYLA
+321 GGCDLVYVA
-329 SPEKAAQAIKST
+329 APEKAAEAIKST

-348 ALPGDKLSLEHA
+348 SLEGDKLSLSHSA
-360 DEIIKLSENVDA
+360 EILDIVRDVDCI
-372 LLFGPGA
+372 LIGPGA
-379 GIDDETSKLFNVLV
+379 GIDEETSKLFNVLV
-393 TKIKKPIVLDADSLK
+393 TKIKKPIVLDADALK
-408 QVEMA
+408 QVELK

-418 DDIVLTPHIF
+418 DDIILTPHIF
-428 EFKSFFNVVDDLKLD
+428 EFKSFFSVGNDLKLD

-453 ENITCFQQISRQIN
+453 ENITEFQKISRQIKG
-467 ATVIVK
+467 TVIVK
-473 GQYDLILSGTK
+473 GQYDLILSK
-484 FRINKSGNPGMTV
+484 NRFRINKSGNSGMTV

-503 LAGITTSLLSQGLNT
+503 LSGICAALLGQKLNP

-532 GDEAFKVKGNGF
+532 GERAFDVKGNGF

-552 IGNVIKNGLR
+552 IGSVIKDGLR

>member
-1 MNLWEEG
+1 M
-8 NHAVTYTN
+8 
-16 LSILRVKEESSTSTS
+16 
-31 WDSFTYKILWYKV
+31 
-44 KVWDIMKPIDMMVT
+44 DMMVT

-123 DVDIYML
+123 DVDVYML
-130 KDNIHSEEAKTNFE
+130 KDNIHSSESRTNFE
-144 ILKNMKP
+144 ILENMKP

-158 YNLKTLADI
+158 YNLKTLQDI
-167 NGCEVA
+167 NNCEVA
-173 KSGHNEFVIV
+173 KSTDSEYVIV

-188 TGIKGKLQT
+188 TGIKGSLQT
-197 NVRRAIEVINDSK
+197 NIRRAIEIINESK

-267 PFEAEYFVNY
+267 PFEAEYFVSY
-277 GDFLRLKNRSVNSHK
+277 GDFLRLKNRNLSSHK

-297 LLIVGGNKDYSGAPA
+297 LLIVGGNTDYSGAPA
-312 IAGMAASGA
+312 IAGMAAIGA
-321 GADLVYLA
+321 GADLVYVA
-329 SPEKAAQAIKST
+329 SPEKSAEAIKST

-348 ALPGDKLSLEHA
+348 SLEGDKLSLSHL
-360 DEIIKLSENVDA
+360 DEILKISDNVDA
-372 LLFGPGA
+372 VLIGPGA
-379 GIDDETSKLFNVLV
+379 GIDDETSKLFNVLAA
-393 TKIKKPIVLDADSLK
+393 KIKKPIVMDADSLK
-408 QVEMA
+408 QVELS

-418 DDIVLTPHIF
+418 EDIILTPHIF
-428 EFKSFFNVVDDLKLD
+428 EFKSFFNVENDLKLD

-453 ENITCFQQISRQIN
+453 ENITQFQQIARGIKG
-467 ATVIVK
+467 TVIVK
-473 GQYDLILSGTK
+473 GQYDLILQGTK

-503 LAGITTSLLSQGLNT
+503 LAGIVTGLLSQGLNT
-518 FDSACLGVFINGLA
+518 FDCACLGVFINGLA
-532 GDEAFKVKGNGF
+532 GDRAYDEKGNGF

-552 IGNVIKNGLR
+552 IGGVIKDGLC

>member
-1 MNLWEEG
+1 
-8 NHAVTYTN
+8 
-16 LSILRVKEESSTSTS
+16 
-31 WDSFTYKILWYKV
+31 
-44 KVWDIMKPIDMMVT
+44 MMVT

-87 AVYTFSKPVKVVIF
+87 AVYTFAKPVKVAIF

-130 KDNIHSEEAKTNFE
+130 KDNIRSPYSKTNLE
-144 ILKNMKP
+144 ILQNMKP

-158 YNLKTLADI
+158 FNLKTLEDI
-167 NGCEVA
+167 DSCEIAQNVD
-173 KSGHNEFVIV
+173 SEYVIV

-188 TGIKGKLQT
+188 TGIKGNLQT
-197 NVRRAIEVINDSK
+197 NIKRAIEIINESK
-210 GIKISVDVPSGMDPL
+210 GIVISVDVPSGMDPL
-225 TGNVDDLAVIPD
+225 TGEVNDLAVVPD

-246 TGVRN
+246 TGVRD
-251 AEEEV
+251 ADEEL

-277 GDFLRLKNRSVNSHK
+277 GDFLRLKNRHSSSHK

-297 LLIVGGNKDYSGAPA
+297 LLVIGGSKDYSGAPA
-312 IAGMAASGA
+312 IAGMAAIGA
-321 GADLVYLA
+321 GADLVYVA
-329 SPEKAAQAIKST
+329 SPQNAAEAIKST

-348 ALPGDKLSLEHA
+348 SLEGDKLSLKHS
-360 DEIIKLSENVDA
+360 DEILSLVDNVDSV
-372 LLFGPGA
+372 LFGPGA
-379 GIDDETSKLFNVLV
+379 GIDEDTSKLFNVLV
-393 TKIKKPIVLDADSLK
+393 AKIKKPIVLDADALK
-408 QVEMA
+408 QVELS

-418 DDIVLTPHIF
+418 EDIILTPHIF
-428 EFKSFFNVVDDLKLD
+428 EFKSFFKVGDDLKLD
-443 IDSYDFKKVD
+443 IGSYDFNKVD
-453 ENITCFQQISRQIN
+453 ENITKFQQITRNIK
-467 ATVIVK
+467 ATVVIK
-473 GQYDLILSGTK
+473 GEYDLILSGNRFK
-484 FRINKSGNPGMTV
+484 INKSGNAGMTV

-503 LAGITTSLLSQGLNT
+503 LAGIATSLLSQGLSS
-518 FDSACLGVFINGLA
+518 FDSASLATFINGLA
-532 GDEAFKVKGNGF
+532 GDEVYNIKGNGF

-552 IGNVIKNGLR
+552 IGSVIKNGLC